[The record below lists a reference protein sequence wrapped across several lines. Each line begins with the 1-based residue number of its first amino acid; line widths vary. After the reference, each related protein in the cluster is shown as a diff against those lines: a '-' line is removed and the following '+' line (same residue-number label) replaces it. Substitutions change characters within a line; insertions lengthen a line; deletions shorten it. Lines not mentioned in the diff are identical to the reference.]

1 MKPRLV
7 RGFFFATTKGVTMT
21 KMLNLNQLSAKET
34 REVQI
39 GDVTYKIKEMSVEDF
54 VETTRVA
61 EEMEKE
67 QSYAKQIEATVG
79 LIKRAIPDISDK
91 VLMDLTLDQLRGLTA
106 FIRGVDAETIMKAEA
121 EAQAEGQAGNV

>member
-1 MKPRLV
+1 
-7 RGFFFATTKGVTMT
+7 MT

-39 GDVTYKIKEMSVEDF
+39 GEQVFKIKEMSVEDF

-67 QSYAKQIEATVG
+67 PSYAKQIQATVG
-79 LIKRAIPDISDK
+79 LIKRAIPEISDE
-91 VLMDLTLDQLRGLTA
+91 VLMGLSLDQLRGLTA
-106 FIRGVDAETIMKAEA
+106 FIRGVDADTIIKAGEEQKAEDA
-121 EAQAEGQAGNV
+121 AGNV